1 MNDSYA
7 TPKRKVYDV
16 HGFTLSRPQ
25 SSQSVALRVARLAPL
40 ERAMVA
46 IMASSWLIDLS
57 ALRRNAAISAY
68 LSAASLSTLS
78 T

>member
-7 TPKRKVYDV
+7 TPKRNVYDF

-40 ERAMVA
+40 ERAMGA
-46 IMASSWLIDLS
+46 IMASNWLIGLS
-57 ALRRNAAISAY
+57 ALSRDAAI
-68 LSAASLSTLS
+68 
-78 T
+78 